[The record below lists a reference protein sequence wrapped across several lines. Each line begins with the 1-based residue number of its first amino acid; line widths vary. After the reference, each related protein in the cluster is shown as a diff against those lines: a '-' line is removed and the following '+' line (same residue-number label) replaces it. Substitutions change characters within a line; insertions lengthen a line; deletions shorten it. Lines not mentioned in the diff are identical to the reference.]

1 MARCKAQP
9 AGRRRSVLRYV
20 TEPHKGCN
28 EADCRSNCVFE
39 NREWFYK
46 PGPVSKLSFISTARH
61 RTALS
66 IYPPSLAEPA
76 LAYGIFDL
84 STHKVYPGETLPFSA

>member
-1 MARCKAQP
+1 MARCEALPRK
-9 AGRRRSVLRYV
+9 GVKSV
-20 TEPHKGCN
+20 
-28 EADCRSNCVFE
+28 CVCSQSKVK
-39 NREWFYK
+39 REWFYK